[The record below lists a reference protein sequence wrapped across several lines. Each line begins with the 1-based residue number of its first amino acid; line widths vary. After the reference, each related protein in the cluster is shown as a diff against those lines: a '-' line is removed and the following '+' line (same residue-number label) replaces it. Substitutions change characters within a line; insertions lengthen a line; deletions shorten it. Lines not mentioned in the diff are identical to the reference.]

1 MINFLHRE
9 IATKIENKQ
18 IDLNK
23 CNMIG
28 MCLHIRR
35 EPGSM
40 AQYPIFLS
48 IDLPKER
55 RGHC

>member
-1 MINFLHRE
+1 MNFLHHE

-23 CNMIG
+23 CDMIG
-28 MCLHIRR
+28 MCLHIHR

-48 IDLPKER
+48 IDLPEER
-55 RGHC
+55 HGRC